1 MGVER
6 APVHCSVSTWQQP
19 IPSPASF
26 ERSAVVERVAA
37 HIFHSGSGRLRVA
50 IDGLTAAGKTSL
62 GHELAERIR
71 VAGRPVLRASLDDFK
86 RPWREAHLY
95 DRTSGEGYYRNAFD
109 YTAVTTLLLEPCGPR
124 GSGRCALCS
133 IDPLTQRDHSSVVVH
148 APADAVLIVDGVFA
162 FRPQINEYWDL
173 RIWLEVDPELSIQR
187 GIARDQDREG
197 TEAEALHRSR
207 YLPAER
213 LYIAEVDP
221 ASLAE
226 IVIDNNAFDH
236 PRIVQLR

>member
-1 MGVER
+1 M
-6 APVHCSVSTWQQP
+6 PSTTR
-19 IPSPASF
+19 PS
-26 ERSAVVERVAA
+26 
-37 HIFHSGSGRLRVA
+37 RL
-50 IDGLTAAGKTSL
+50 
-62 GHELAERIR
+62 
-71 VAGRPVLRASLDDFK
+71 
-86 RPWREAHLY
+86 Y
-95 DRTSGEGYYRNAFD
+95 
-109 YTAVTTLLLEPCGPR
+109 C
-124 GSGRCALCS
+124 CS

-173 RIWLEVDPELSIQR
+173 RIWLEVDPEVSSRR

-197 TEAEALHRSR
+197 TEAETLHRSR

-221 ASLAE
+221 AGLAE

-236 PRIVQLR
+236 PRIVRLR